1 MPAIKEFSQRVFLV
15 FVLAVLGAC
24 SGGDGTLF
32 SGTDG
37 DAGSSTK
44 VGDVQVSFSAID
56 GSDTAVL
63 LQVQVVDEDS
73 VFLSGATVR
82 FIRDGLPSSIKIAT
96 DSNVTDTGGLVSAIL
111 SFPAGYTEEI
121 LLGLEVQGTGDKTP
135 FTTTVAI
142 RPGVLDE
149 APDVDNLVV
158 EVESITG
165 SSNELQLTITA
176 LGRLNQPLSD
186 ATIFVRLGLGAPGGV
201 SVIVAD
207 PVTND
212 SGIVTARVVVPEGL
226 TQAIPLLVSV
236 DGQEDASASVSLTVL
251 PPGVEGVVG
260 GLQVLTSTDNVTDD
274 NEVELIARVVGQ
286 QNQLLSG
293 VSVFFDLLDGAPS
306 GAFIRVTDD
315 TADGDEG
322 ARAILTFPAGATDA
336 IDVLVSVQTGNP
348 ATPVISRTV
357 SVALTS
363 EEAPFVSQIQLTA
376 EYDASG
382 LADNE
387 VLVRAL
393 ALGRYNELVDG
404 ATIFFQ
410 LGAGAAP
417 GSLLRVPLQDPVTSG
432 TGGITAIVT
441 FPEGFSG
448 AIPVIASVVG
458 GGDQVPVPQSINV
471 LSPFA
476 RSPVGGL
483 QLVSSRIGTSA
494 EVLVT
499 ARVVDTSS
507 SLLSGVPVRFRLS
520 GAPAQSFVRVTQ
532 AESDANGEA
541 TAIVTFPSNDFTG
554 TISVIAEID
563 TGNAVTPVISRA
575 LDVSLGIEDD
585 TPFVSDI
592 ELQFVKN
599 SSNDQAVD
607 IYARVVDAGRGLVDG
622 VIVSFSFGAVI
633 PAGAQ
638 LYATQPVTSGDEGA
652 IATLVFPDGYASSIL
667 VVASASGRNNSSA
680 TDSISVPSPIVVSEP
695 EPDVATL
702 RLVATSNTLDSD
714 ADLVSEGITLTAIA
728 TDASN
733 NLLEGA
739 TVLFTTCELSGTACT
754 ASPDKGGAGA
764 LLVNRAKTDA
774 QGTAEATLT
783 TSGNVRN
790 RRIRVT
796 ASSRKDPTKTATFD
810 VTVTGTSLTL
820 IGPGQLASN
829 SSATYTAT
837 LRNSGSFAVSGE
849 SVSFVQ
855 GAAGISSSDQAAL
868 TAACAT
874 GTILA
879 TVETGANGGAQYTV
893 VSPTSDFTLVA
904 CALQNSIASGVNV
917 TVAATGLTVNF
928 ATALATDPDVNFGVC
943 RELTLAFTAAAPAQ
957 VAAQTLSVGITRGR
971 TYINIDEDAN
981 GNGVLDTEEDANGNG
996 VLDPGE
1002 DINGNGVLDTEED
1015 ANGNGVLDPGEDI
1028 NGNGV
1033 LDTEEDA
1040 NGNGVL
1046 DPGEDINGN
1055 GVLDTDEDTDGNGFL
1070 RVGEDINGNGV
1081 LDLGEDA
1088 NGNGVLDPFACI
1100 TQTDVDNVIT
1110 NRNGEVSVL
1119 IQSSGPDGAGL
1130 ATVSATHSSGATD
1143 DLTVEF
1149 VAISPTRLDLSA
1161 EPSTVPTNGTAT
1173 IRAVV
1178 RDANNNLVKNQ
1189 TVSFNLQDP
1198 SGGTLSAASQI
1209 TDSQG
1214 RAEVTYTAS
1223 GATSARDAVSITAGI
1238 AGTNISNSVNLTV
1251 GGDALR
1257 ISLGTGN
1264 SVIEPN
1270 ETTYQLPYAVIVTD
1284 ALGNPAPPETQFR
1297 LSVRAL
1303 TYDKGIY
1310 VYVDPS
1316 WVKVTGT
1323 RITDDPNI
1331 ATNPPDDPNVF
1342 EPGNSGELRYAQ
1354 GCVNEDFDLDGVLDP
1369 NFTEDLNGNTV
1380 LDPGEDYFVDQFV
1393 PAPARGQGVID
1404 VGEDFNGDGILTPG
1418 NVVSVPTTVALQT
1431 DGTAQFN
1438 LTYAQQYANW
1448 VQIELRAIASV
1459 SGTEVTETQ
1468 TFFLPGAASDFS
1480 DENVNPPGNP
1490 SPFGT
1495 SYTCANA
1502 F

>member
-1 MPAIKEFSQRVFLV
+1 MPAIKGFSQRVFLV

-24 SGGDGTLF
+24 SGGEGTLF
-32 SGTDG
+32 AGTDDDG
-37 DAGSSTK
+37 GASTK

-56 GSDTAVL
+56 GSDTEVL

-73 VFLSGATVR
+73 VFLSDATVR
-82 FIRDGLPSSIKIAT
+82 FIRDGWPAGVQIAT
-96 DSNVTDTGGLVSAIL
+96 DSNVTDAGGLVSAIL
-111 SFPAGYTEEI
+111 TFPAGFTEEI
-121 LLGLEVQGTGDKTP
+121 LLGLEVQGTGDSKP

-142 RPGVLDE
+142 RPGILDE

-158 EVESITG
+158 EVDSITG
-165 SSNELQLTITA
+165 ATNELQLTVTA
-176 LGRLNQPLSD
+176 LGRLNQPLAD

-201 SVIVAD
+201 SVIVSD
-207 PVTND
+207 PVTGD
-212 SGIVTARVVVPEGL
+212 AGTVTARVVVPEGL

-293 VSVFFDLLDGAPS
+293 VSVFFDLLSDAPD

-322 ARAILTFPAGATDA
+322 ARAILTFPAGATDP
-336 IDVLVSVQTGNP
+336 INVLVSVQTGDTIN
-348 ATPVISRTV
+348 PVISRTV
-357 SVALTS
+357 PVALTS
-363 EEAPFVSQIQLTA
+363 EEAPFVSQIQLSA

-382 LADNE
+382 LGDNE

-417 GSLLRVPLQDPVTSG
+417 GSSLRVPLQDPVTSG

-448 AIPVIASVVG
+448 AIPVIASVVAG
-458 GGDQVPVPQSINV
+458 GAQVPVPQSINV

-483 QLVSSRIGTSA
+483 QLVYERIGTSA

-507 SLLSGVPVRFRLS
+507 GLLSGVPVRFQLS
-520 GAPAQSFVRVTQ
+520 GAPALSFVRVTQ
-532 AESDANGEA
+532 AETDADGEA
-541 TAIVTFPSNDFTG
+541 TAIVTFPSDEFTG
-554 TISVIAEID
+554 SISVVAEVD
-563 TGNAVTPVISRA
+563 TGNAATPLITQA
-575 LDVSLGIEDD
+575 IDVLLGIEDD

-592 ELQFVKN
+592 ELQFVEN

-607 IYARVVDAGRGLVDG
+607 IYARVVDQGRGLVDG
-622 VIVSFSFGAVI
+622 VIVSFSFGAVT

-638 LYATQPVTSGDEGA
+638 LFSAQPVTSGDEGA

-667 VVASASGRNNSSA
+667 IVATASGRNNSSA
-680 TDSISVPSPIVVSEP
+680 TRSISVPSPIVVSEP
-695 EPDVATL
+695 EPDVDTL

-739 TVLFTTCELSGTACT
+739 TVLFTTCELSGSACT
-754 ASPDKGGAGA
+754 ASADKGGAGA
-764 LLVNRAKTDA
+764 LLVNRAKTDT
-774 QGTAEATLT
+774 QGTAEAVLT

-796 ASSRKDPTKTATFD
+796 ASSRKDPSKTATFD
-810 VTVTGTSLTL
+810 VTVTGTSLSL
-820 IGPGQLASN
+820 IGPSQLASN
-829 SSATYTAT
+829 SSALYTAT

-849 SVSFVQ
+849 TVNFVQ
-855 GAAGISSSDQAAL
+855 AAANIDTSDQTAL
-868 TAACAT
+868 LAACT
-874 GTILA
+874 SGSVLA
-879 TVETGANGGAQYTV
+879 SVETGANGGAQYTV
-893 VSPTSDFTLVA
+893 VSPTTDFTLVA
-904 CALQNSIASGVNV
+904 CALQNSIAGAVNV
-917 TVAATGLTVNF
+917 TVAATGLTVDF
-928 ATALATDPDVNFGVC
+928 ATALATDPDVNFNVC
-943 RELTLAFTAAAPAQ
+943 REIALTFSATAPAS
-957 VAAQTLSVGITRGR
+957 VASQTLSVGITRGG
-971 TYINIDEDAN
+971 TFIDSACATATNSTNVVTDAS
-981 GNGVLDTEEDANGNG
+981 GN
-996 VLDPGE
+996 
-1002 DINGNGVLDTEED
+1002 
-1015 ANGNGVLDPGEDI
+1015 
-1028 NGNGV
+1028 
-1033 LDTEEDA
+1033 
-1040 NGNGVL
+1040 
-1046 DPGEDINGN
+1046 
-1055 GVLDTDEDTDGNGFL
+1055 
-1070 RVGEDINGNGV
+1070 
-1081 LDLGEDA
+1081 
-1088 NGNGVLDPFACI
+1088 
-1100 TQTDVDNVIT
+1100 
-1110 NRNGEVSVL
+1110 VSIWIL
-1119 IQSSGPDGAGL
+1119 SSGPNGAGL
-1130 ATVSATHSSGATD
+1130 ATVSATHPSGATD
-1143 DLTVEF
+1143 SLIVEF
-1149 VAISPTRLDLSA
+1149 VSVTPTRLDLSA
-1161 EPSTVPTNGTAT
+1161 EPATVPTNGTAT

-1198 SGGTLSAASQI
+1198 SGGTLSSASQI

-1223 GATSARDAVSITAGI
+1223 STTSARDAVTVTAGI
-1238 AGTNISNSVNLTV
+1238 AGTVITDAVNLTV

-1264 SVIEPN
+1264 SVAEPN
-1270 ETTYQLPYAVIVTD
+1270 DTTYQLPYAVIVTD
-1284 ALGNPAPPETQFR
+1284 ALGNPAPAETQFR
-1297 LSVRAL
+1297 LSIRAL

-1310 VYVDPS
+1310 TYIDPS
-1316 WVKVTGT
+1316 WVKQTGDF
-1323 RITDDPNI
+1323 ITDDPNV
-1331 ATNPPDDPNVF
+1331 TNTPTGTDDPLVF
-1342 EPGNSGELRYAQ
+1342 QGLPGEVRFAF
-1354 GCVNEDFDLDGVLDP
+1354 GCTNEDADLDGVLD
-1369 NFTEDLNGNTV
+1369 
-1380 LDPGEDYFVDQFV
+1380 
-1393 PAPARGQGVID
+1393 A
-1404 VGEDFNGDGILTPG
+1404 GEDFNGDGILTPG
-1418 NVVSVPTTVALQT
+1418 NVVSVPTTVPLDS
-1431 DGTAQFN
+1431 DGTGQFN

-1448 VQIELRAIASV
+1448 VQVELRAIASV

-1468 TFFLPGAASDFS
+1468 TFYLPGAATDFS

-1495 SYTCANA
+1495 SDTCANA